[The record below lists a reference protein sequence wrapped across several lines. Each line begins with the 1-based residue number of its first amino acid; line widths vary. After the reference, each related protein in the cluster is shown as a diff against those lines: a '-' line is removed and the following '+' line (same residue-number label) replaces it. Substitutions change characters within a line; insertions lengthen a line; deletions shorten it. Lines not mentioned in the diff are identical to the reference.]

1 MKKLF
6 FAITLMLCSKL
17 SFAQLANGNY
27 TYSNNDITL
36 KFSISNNGFAMS
48 NIVVTNTILGKK
60 YNGSGEWFQV
70 NSKGVDQNYQGPFGW
85 YQFSTVECNYDFDV
99 LANELIL
106 NQFDCKDGSTSKK
119 FKLTK
124 K

>member
-1 MKKLF
+1 MKNLF
-6 FAITLMLCSKL
+6 FALILMLCSKL

-48 NIVVTNTILGKK
+48 NIVLTNNLSAKK
-60 YNGSGEWFQV
+60 YNATGEWFMV
-70 NSKGVDQNYQGPFGW
+70 NQRATGADTSGW
-85 YQFSTVECNYDFDV
+85 YQIQTEACNYDFDV
-99 LANELIL
+99 PANELIL